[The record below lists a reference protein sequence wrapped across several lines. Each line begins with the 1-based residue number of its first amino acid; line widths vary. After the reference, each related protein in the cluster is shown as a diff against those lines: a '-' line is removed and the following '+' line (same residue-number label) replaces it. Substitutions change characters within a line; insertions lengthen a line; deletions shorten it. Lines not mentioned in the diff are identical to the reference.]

1 MSINW
6 DQAEKDAGGNF
17 TPMAGVGTYKV
28 KVNTID
34 LRETKN
40 SAGGTT
46 CWLDLLFVEDDYRYP
61 KISHP
66 ISRKNVNWCAWHFM
80 NILKELGISEE
91 KAKTAISQAED
102 KKSEADIMAAYH
114 AMFDRATQKHPE
126 VEIEVYEDDKIN
138 PNSGRPYMRADFKN
152 PRIGFGRKDNKKPET
167 VSADSLVE
175 EGEQIDLSEI
185 PF

>member
-1 MSINW
+1 
-6 DQAEKDAGGNF
+6 
-17 TPMAGVGTYKV
+17 
-28 KVNTID
+28 
-34 LRETKN
+34 
-40 SAGGTT
+40 
-46 CWLDLLFVEDDYRYP
+46 
-61 KISHP
+61 
-66 ISRKNVNWCAWHFM
+66 M

-138 PNSGRPYMRADFKN
+138 PNSGKPYMRADFKN
-152 PRIGFGRKDNKKPET
+152 PRIGFGRRDNKKPET

-175 EGEQIDLSEI
+175 EGEQIDLSEL
-185 PF
+185 PFN